1 MLITTGSCSAA
12 NSHKKS
18 GRNVVLAAVGINLVL
33 GILYSWSVLS
43 KKIPAGWNW
52 TEADR
57 SMPYSV
63 ACLVISIAM
72 VPAGR
77 MQDRFGPRLV
87 ATIGGL
93 LGGAGMILASFSNTP
108 CNYVL
113 GFGVLLG
120 SGIGF
125 SYSSTTPAAIKWFPS
140 SRTGLIAGLVIGAY
154 GVASVYIAP
163 LAETLIN
170 RYGVPATMFWLGMG
184 LLFGVTGLAQFL
196 KAPPSDH
203 CAEPSSPL
211 AKGAPAPKTDFT
223 PLEMLQTWQFYA
235 LWFLYACGSGAGL
248 MIISKLAKMV
258 DVQAALKPGFLLVAS
273 LALGNGSGRFLAGA
287 ISDRIGRRATLF
299 ACFLMLAALIFL
311 LSQAT
316 AGNALG
322 TMPALLVLSALIG
335 ANYGANLAL
344 FPSITKDFYGLRHF
358 GINYGLLFTSWGLSG
373 FVFSLLAG
381 RAYDQT
387 KTFAFAYDSSVSLLL
402 AAAAV
407 TFLVSPPRHIQRQ
420 PLTVPES
427 ELIPKS

>member
-1 MLITTGSCSAA
+1 MSATTSPRSTTITRN
-12 NSHKKS
+12 NS
-18 GRNVVLAAVGINLVL
+18 GWAVVLAGVGINLVL
-33 GILYSWSVLS
+33 GVLYSWSVLS
-43 KKIPAGWNW
+43 KKIPADWNW

-108 CNYVL
+108 FNYTL
-113 GFGVLLG
+113 GFGVLVG
-120 SGIGF
+120 AGVGF
-125 SYSSTTPAAIKWFPS
+125 AYSSTTPASMKWFPS
-140 SRTGLIAGLVIGAY
+140 SRTGLIAGIVIGAY
-154 GVASVYIAP
+154 GLASVYIAP
-163 LAETLIN
+163 LAEALIN
-170 RYGVPATMFWLGMG
+170 RYGVPTTMFWLGLG
-184 LLFGVTGLAQFL
+184 LLCGVTGLAQFL
-196 KAPPSDH
+196 KVPPADYRPEG
-203 CAEPSSPL
+203 AAPL
-211 AKGAPAPKTDFT
+211 AEGVPTGKTDFT
-223 PLEMLQTWQFYA
+223 PYEVLQTWQFYA

-258 DVQAALKPGFLLVAS
+258 DVQAGLKPGFLLVAC
-273 LALGNGSGRFLAGA
+273 LALGNGGGRFLAGA
-287 ISDRIGRRATLF
+287 VSDKIGRRATLF

-311 LSQAT
+311 LSLAR

-322 TMPALLVLSALIG
+322 TMSALIVLSTLIG
-335 ANYGANLAL
+335 ANYGANLSL

-358 GINYGLLFTSWGLSG
+358 GTNYGLLFTSWGMSG

-381 RAYDQT
+381 RAYDLT
-387 KTFAFAYDSSVSLLL
+387 KTFSFAYESSVGLLL

-407 TFLVSPPRHIQRQ
+407 TFLVTPPST
-420 PLTVPES
+420 PAT
-427 ELIPKS
+427 